1 MEVTPQQNPHCP
13 GVTSQQ
19 PETRLYRHIPAL
31 CPEVVQALQA
41 RPGGR
46 YVDCTVGEGGHAEAV
61 LEAGEGS
68 SSLLGLDADPEA
80 LSRARRRLERFGP
93 RVRLVN
99 QNFTN
104 LERLAREQG
113 FVPVDGVLL
122 DLGLSSL
129 QLDEE
134 PRGFTFRGEQP
145 LDMRFDPRQ
154 ERTAA
159 DVVNGLTEKELA
171 EIIAQYGQEPRA
183 RRIARYLA
191 QARPVRTT
199 AELAGIVAR
208 AVGGRRGRIHPA
220 TRTFQAIRME
230 VNGELDSLEAALAQ
244 AMNILGPGGRLVV
257 LSYHSLEDG
266 LVKRTLREAARSG
279 GRAMCAP
286 AGPGEHRPGLRVVTK
301 KPVRPSREEVSH
313 NPRSRSARMRVA
325 ELLQESA

>member
-1 MEVTPQQNPHCP
+1 M
-13 GVTSQQ
+13 
-19 PETRLYRHIPAL
+19 
-31 CPEVVQALQA
+31 VQALQV

-61 LEAGEGS
+61 LEAGADS
-68 SSLLGLDADPEA
+68 CSLLGLDADPEA
-80 LSRARRRLERFGP
+80 LRRAWRRLERFGP
-93 RVRLVN
+93 RVCLVN

-104 LERLAREQG
+104 LERLARAQG
-113 FVPVDGVLL
+113 VVPVDGVLL

-134 PRGFTFRGEQP
+134 QRGFTFRSEQP
-145 LDMRFDPRQ
+145 LDMRYDPRQ

-159 DVVNGLTEKELA
+159 DVVNGLAETELA
-171 EIIAQYGQEPRA
+171 EVIARYGQEPRA
-183 RRIARYLA
+183 RRIARHLVA
-191 QARPVRTT
+191 ARPVRTT
-199 AELAGIVAR
+199 AELAAIVSR
-208 AVGGRRGRIHPA
+208 AVGRRRGRIHPA
-220 TRTFQAIRME
+220 TRTFQAVRME

-244 AMNILGPGGRLVV
+244 AMNVLGPGGRLVV

-266 LVKRTLREAARSG
+266 LVKRTLRAAARNG
-279 GRAMCAP
+279 GRGTCAP
-286 AGPGEHRPGLRVVTK
+286 AGPGEHGPGLRVVTK

>member
-1 MEVTPQQNPHCP
+1 MTPQQSPQCP

-19 PETRLYRHIPAL
+19 TETRLYRHIPAL
-31 CPEVVQALQA
+31 CPEVVEALQV

-61 LEAGEGS
+61 LEAGADS
-68 SSLLGLDADPEA
+68 AALLGLDADPEA
-80 LSRARRRLERFGP
+80 LRRARRRLERFGP
-93 RVRLVN
+93 RVCLVN

-134 PRGFTFRGEQP
+134 QRGFTFRGEQP
-145 LDMRFDPRQ
+145 LDMRYDPRQ
-154 ERTAA
+154 ERTAD
-159 DVVNGLTEKELA
+159 DVVNGLTEAELA
-171 EIIAQYGQEPRA
+171 DIVARYGQEPRA
-183 RRIARYLA
+183 RRIARYLVA
-191 QARPVRTT
+191 ARPVRTT
-199 AELAGIVAR
+199 AELATIVAR
-208 AVGGRRGRIHPA
+208 AVGRPRRRIHPA

-244 AMNILGPGGRLVV
+244 AMNVLGPGGRLVV

-279 GRAMCAP
+279 GRVTCAP
-286 AGPGEHRPGLRVVTK
+286 AGPGEHVLGLRVVTK

-313 NPRSRSARMRVA
+313 NRRSRSARMRVA
-325 ELLQESA
+325 ELLQESR

>member
-1 MEVTPQQNPHCP
+1 MTPQQSPQCQ
-13 GVTSQQ
+13 GVTSQK
-19 PETRLYRHIPAL
+19 PETRLYRHVPAL
-31 CPEVVQALQA
+31 CAEVVQALQV

-46 YVDCTVGEGGHAEAV
+46 YLDCTVGEGGHAEAV
-61 LEAGEGS
+61 LEAGAGAC
-68 SSLLGLDADPEA
+68 SLLGLDADPEA
-80 LSRARRRLERFGP
+80 LGRARTRLERFGP
-93 RVRLVN
+93 RVSLVN

-104 LERLAREQG
+104 LQRLAREQG

-134 PRGFTFRGEQP
+134 QRGFTFRGEQP
-145 LDMRFDPRQ
+145 LDMRYDPRQ
-154 ERTAA
+154 ERTAD
-159 DVVNGLTEKELA
+159 DVVNDLAEAELA
-171 EIIAQYGQEPRA
+171 EVIARYGQEPRA
-183 RRIARYLA
+183 RRIARDLVA
-191 QARPVRTT
+191 ARPVRTT
-199 AELAGIVAR
+199 AELARIVAR
-208 AVGGRRGRIHPA
+208 AVGRPRRKIHPA

-230 VNGELDSLEAALAQ
+230 VNGELDSLETALAQ
-244 AMNILGPGGRLVV
+244 AINVLGPGGRLVV

-279 GRAMCAP
+279 GRALCAP
-286 AGPGEHRPGLRVVTK
+286 DGPGEHRPGLRVVTK

>member
-1 MEVTPQQNPHCP
+1 M
-13 GVTSQQ
+13 
-19 PETRLYRHIPAL
+19 
-31 CPEVVQALQA
+31 VQALQV

-46 YVDCTVGEGGHAEAV
+46 YLDCTVGEGGHAEAV
-61 LEAGEGS
+61 LEAGAGAC
-68 SSLLGLDADPEA
+68 SLLGLDADPEA
-80 LSRARRRLERFGP
+80 LRRARTRLERFGP
-93 RVRLVN
+93 RVSLVN

-104 LERLAREQG
+104 LQRLAREQG

-134 PRGFTFRGEQP
+134 QRGFTFRGEQP
-145 LDMRFDPRQ
+145 LDMRYDPRQ
-154 ERTAA
+154 ERTAD
-159 DVVNGLTEKELA
+159 DVVNDLAEAELA
-171 EIIAQYGQEPRA
+171 EVIARYGQEPRA
-183 RRIARYLA
+183 RRIARDLVA
-191 QARPVRTT
+191 ARPVRTT
-199 AELAGIVAR
+199 AELARIVAR
-208 AVGGRRGRIHPA
+208 AVGRPRRKIHPA

-230 VNGELDSLEAALAQ
+230 VNGELDSLETALAQ
-244 AMNILGPGGRLVV
+244 AINVLGPGGRLVV

-279 GRAMCAP
+279 SRALCAP
-286 AGPGEHRPGLRVVTK
+286 DGPGEHRPGLRVVTK

>member
-1 MEVTPQQNPHCP
+1 MVE
-13 GVTSQQ
+13 
-19 PETRLYRHIPAL
+19 
-31 CPEVVQALQA
+31 ALQVQ
-41 RPGGR
+41 PGGH
-46 YVDCTVGEGGHAEAV
+46 YVDCTVGEGGHAEAI
-61 LEAGEGS
+61 LEAGEDAAV
-68 SSLLGLDADPEA
+68 LLGMDADPEA
-80 LSRARRRLERFGP
+80 LRRARKRLERFGQ
-93 RVRLVN
+93 RVCLVN

-134 PRGFTFRGEQP
+134 ERGFTFRGEQP

-159 DVVNGLTEKELA
+159 DVVNELA
-171 EIIAQYGQEPRA
+171 EAELADIILQYGQEPRA
-183 RRIARYLA
+183 RRIARYLVA
-191 QARPVRTT
+191 ARPVRTT
-199 AELAGIVAR
+199 AELARIVAR
-208 AVGGRRGRIHPA
+208 AVGGPRRRIHPA

-279 GRAMCAP
+279 GRGMCAP
-286 AGPGEHRPGLRVVTK
+286 AGPGDIRPGLRVVTK
-301 KPVRPSREEVSH
+301 KPVRPSGEEVSH

-325 ELLQESA
+325 EHLQEKA

>member
-1 MEVTPQQNPHCP
+1 MTPQQSPQCP

-31 CPEVVQALQA
+31 CPEVVQALQV

-46 YVDCTVGEGGHAEAV
+46 YVDCTVGEGGHAEAI
-61 LEAGEGS
+61 LEAGEDS

-80 LSRARRRLERFGP
+80 LRRARRRLEPFGS

-104 LERLAREQG
+104 LERLARERG

-171 EIIAQYGQEPRA
+171 EIIARYGQEPRA
-183 RRIARYLA
+183 RRIARYLVA
-191 QARPVRTT
+191 ARPVRNT
-199 AELAGIVAR
+199 AQLAGIVAR
-208 AVGGRRGRIHPA
+208 AVGRPRRRIHPA

-279 GRAMCAP
+279 GRVTCAP
-286 AGPGEHRPGLRVVTK
+286 AGPGEYGPGLRVVTK
-301 KPVRPSREEVSH
+301 KPVRPSQEEVSH